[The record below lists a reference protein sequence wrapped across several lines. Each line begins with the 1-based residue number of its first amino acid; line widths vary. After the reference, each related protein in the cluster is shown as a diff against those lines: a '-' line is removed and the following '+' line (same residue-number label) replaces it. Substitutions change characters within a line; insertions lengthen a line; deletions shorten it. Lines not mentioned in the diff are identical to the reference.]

1 MSKLIKNNDFIRNK
15 IEECIE
21 LRLDEINDLFE
32 VSLNEDYLSIDF
44 IKQLKNIWNKHNK
57 EPKLYIHQLLSTTE
71 LYLPCLEKAVRVIY
85 FRFLKIIFIFYKF
98 LFPKRIQ
105 Y

>member
-21 LRLDEINDLFE
+21 LRLDDINDLFE
-32 VSLNEDYLSIDF
+32 VSLNEDYLCVDF
-44 IKQLKNIWNKHNK
+44 IKKLKSIWNKHNK

-85 FRFLKIIFIFYKF
+85 FRILKNHLF
-98 LFPKRIQ
+98 LFINSFF
-105 Y
+105 